1 MDVGEEVV
9 VGEVV
14 VGDRIVRDEAASS
27 RAERSPKTLSPFSR
41 TGLKRCGFGGLL
53 SRPAVHAASRDGE
66 DRSSSAVLRNLWRE
80 EEEVLVRL
88 SERSDLPFIGAREGG
103 ERLRRE
109 LKGTREMK
117 RTVSSRRVQRSYSIS
132 TTAKT
137 FQLPS
142 DLSYTRSAWQKFR
155 HRLGSFPQPAARRD
169 EAWRGEAG
177 GGGGARVDVP
187 LVLMLIQVGKE
198 PPL

>member
-1 MDVGEEVV
+1 MSESGASATKKSVV
-9 VGEVV
+9 ARSAPQNPYHPSPVHGSKGAVSEAYY
-14 VGDRIVRDEAASS
+14 RDLWCTPQAGMGKNVAGS
-27 RAERSPKTLSPFSR
+27 T
-41 TGLKRCGFGGLL
+41 
-53 SRPAVHAASRDGE
+53 
-66 DRSSSAVLRNLWRE
+66 VLRNLWRE

-103 ERLRRE
+103 ERLRQE

-117 RTVSSRRVQRSYSIS
+117 QTDSSRRVQRSYSIS
-132 TTAKT
+132 TTPKT

-169 EAWRGEAG
+169 EAWRG
-177 GGGGARVDVP
+177 
-187 LVLMLIQVGKE
+187 
-198 PPL
+198 

>member
-1 MDVGEEVV
+1 MKKPVV
-9 VGEVV
+9 
-14 VGDRIVRDEAASS
+14 AQSAPQKSYHPSS
-27 RAERSPKTLSPFSR
+27 VQDS
-41 TGLKRCGFGGLL
+41 KRCGFGGLL
-53 SRPAVHAASRDGE
+53 SRPAVHAASWDGE
-66 DRSSSAVLRNLWRE
+66 DRSSSAVLRNRWRE
-80 EEEVLVRL
+80 EEVVLVRL

-103 ERLRRE
+103 ERLRRK
-109 LKGTREMK
+109 LKGTRETK
-117 RTVSSRRVQRSYSIS
+117 RTGSSRRVQRSYSVS

-155 HRLGSFPQPAARRD
+155 HRLGSFPQPAARRVVTRQGM
-169 EAWRGEAG
+169 AWRGEAG